1 MYRNYRLRIQ
11 GHLRGGHALVEVFQ
25 DQIQIS
31 CDSWVV
37 LVLALSYEVVVRTEH
52 LVMLAILTFHLTAN
66 TKMMV

>member
-52 LVMLAILTFHLTAN
+52 LVKLAILTFHLTAN